1 MIRSNS
7 IDLEN
12 EHLLSMSQAATFL
25 SKKLPG
31 RRGGRPIHTSTL
43 HRWTTRGLK
52 GVRLEVMCAGG
63 TRFTSIPAIE
73 RFFVRL
79 GSDVARDTSS
89 ESIASSDRSRRIA
102 QAEKE
107 LAAAKF

>member
-1 MIRSNS
+1 MINS
-7 IDLEN
+7 ESIRLEN
-12 EHLLSMSQAATFL
+12 EDLLSMSQAATFL
-25 SKKLPG
+25 SDKLPG

-43 HRWTTRGLK
+43 HRWSTRGLK
-52 GVRLEVMCAGG
+52 GVRLEVLCAGG
-63 TRFTSIPAIE
+63 TRFTSVPAIE

-79 GSDVARDTSS
+79 GGDVARDTAS
-89 ESIASSDRSRRIA
+89 ESISGSDRSRRIA